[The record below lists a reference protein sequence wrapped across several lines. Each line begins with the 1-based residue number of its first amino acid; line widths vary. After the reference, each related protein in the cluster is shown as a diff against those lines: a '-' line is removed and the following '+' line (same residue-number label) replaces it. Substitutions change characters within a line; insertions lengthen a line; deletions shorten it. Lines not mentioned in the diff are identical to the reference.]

1 MIFVDEVTVDVKAGD
16 GGNGAVSFRKEK
28 FVPRG
33 GPSGGDG
40 GRGGDVILEGD
51 SNLSTLLDF
60 KYQRKYGAKRGGDG
74 ATKDMI
80 GRDALDLVLKVPI
93 GTIATDVET
102 GRVLAD
108 ITKHAQRIVIA
119 HGGRGGR
126 GNAHFATSTHQAPKY
141 AENGEPSLEIRVK
154 LELKLLADVGLIG
167 FPNVGK
173 SSLIASVSAA
183 RPKIADYP
191 FTTLIPNLGVVR
203 VDNDPENTFVMADIP
218 GIIEGA
224 SEGAG
229 LGHQFLRHVERTR
242 VLVHILDV
250 SEANPRNWREDYE
263 ILIRELAAYSKLLAA
278 LPQVVALNKIDIAD
292 EDIVAEAKEHLES
305 LGLTVFPISAATGG
319 GTHPLLYHLVNMLR
333 QIPRAPL
340 EQDDDD
346 DVMRITVETHGTI
359 RRDRSLRRQFTV
371 ERDEETGDF
380 IVRGPGIERLV
391 SMTQLDNEHALTRLQ
406 RIMEK
411 SGIIRKLRETG
422 AVEGSTVRIGV
433 FEFDFIDED
442 ADE

>member
-1 MIFVDEVTVDVKAGD
+1 MIFVDEVTIDIKAGS
-16 GGNGAVSFRKEK
+16 GGNGSVSFRKEK

-40 GRGGDVILEGD
+40 GRGGDVILEAD

-60 KYQRKYGAKRGGDG
+60 KYQRVYPAKRGGDG

-80 GRDALDLVLKVPI
+80 GKDALDLVLKTPI
-93 GTIATDVET
+93 GTVATDIVT
-102 GRVLAD
+102 GQVLAD
-108 ITKHAQRIVIA
+108 LTKHGQRTIIA

-126 GNAHFATSTHQAPKY
+126 GNAHFASSTHQAPKY
-141 AENGEPSLEIRVK
+141 AENGEPGAELTVK

-203 VDNDPENTFVMADIP
+203 VDNNPENTFVMADIP

-250 SEANPRNWREDYE
+250 SEANPRHWREDYE
-263 ILIRELAAYSKLLAA
+263 ILNRELAAYSELLAG
-278 LPQVVALNKIDIAD
+278 LGQVIALNKTDIAD
-292 EDIVAEAKEHLES
+292 PEIVAEAKAELES
-305 LGLTVFPISAATGG
+305 SGLTVYPISAATGA
-319 GTHPLLYHLVNMLR
+319 GTQPLLFHLAGMLAK
-333 QIPRAPL
+333 IPRTPMQSVEDEEL
-340 EQDDDD
+340 
-346 DVMRITVETHGTI
+346 VRITVETHGKSG
-359 RRDRSLRRQFTV
+359 RGSNLHRQYTV
-371 ERDEETGDF
+371 ELDAETGIF
-380 IVRGPGIERLV
+380 VVRGIGIERLIA
-391 SMTQLDNEHALTRLQ
+391 MTQLENEHALNRLQ
-406 RIMEK
+406 RIMERA
-411 SGIIRKLRETG
+411 GIIKKLREVG
-422 AVEGSTVRIGV
+422 AVEGSTVRIGE
-433 FEFDFIDED
+433 FEFDFFDED

>member
-1 MIFVDEVTVDVKAGD
+1 MIFVDEVTIDIKAGD

-40 GRGGDVILEGD
+40 GKGGDVVLEAD

-60 KYQRKYGAKRGGDG
+60 KYQRLYAARRGGDG

-80 GRDALDLVLKVPI
+80 GKDSADLVLKAPI
-93 GTIATDVET
+93 GTVATDAET

-108 ITKHAQRIVIA
+108 LTQHGQRAILA

-126 GNAHFATSTHQAPKY
+126 GNAHFASSTHQAPKF
-141 AENGEPSLEIRVK
+141 AENGEPGARFQVK
-154 LELKLLADVGLIG
+154 LELKLLADVGLVG

-203 VDNDPENTFVMADIP
+203 VDDDPENTFVMADIP

-229 LGHQFLRHVERTR
+229 LGHQFLRHIERTR
-242 VLVHILDV
+242 VLVHVLDI
-250 SEANPRNWREDYE
+250 SPANPRSWRDDYAA
-263 ILIRELAAYSKLLAA
+263 LNKELAAYSQRLSE
-278 LPQVVALNKIDIAD
+278 LPQVVAINKID
-292 EDIVAEAKEHLES
+292 VAEQATIDEAAAYLKAA
-305 LGLTVFPISAATGG
+305 GQTVFPISAATGA
-319 GTHPLLYHLVNMLR
+319 GTAPLLYHLAGQLR
-333 QIPRAPL
+333 EIPKPADPV
-340 EQDDDD
+340 DD
-346 DVMRITVETHGTI
+346 DVVRITVETQRGAQ
-359 RRDRSLRRQFTV
+359 RDRIARRQYTI
-371 ERDEETGDF
+371 ERESGSGTF
-380 IVRGPGIERLV
+380 IVHGRGIERLV
-391 SMTQLDNEHALTRLQ
+391 AMTQLDNEHALNRLQ
-406 RIMEK
+406 RVMEK
-411 SGIIRKLRETG
+411 AGIVRGLKAHG
-422 AVEGSTVRIGV
+422 AVEGSTVRIGSA
-433 FEFDFIDED
+433 EFDFIDED
-442 ADE
+442 SDE